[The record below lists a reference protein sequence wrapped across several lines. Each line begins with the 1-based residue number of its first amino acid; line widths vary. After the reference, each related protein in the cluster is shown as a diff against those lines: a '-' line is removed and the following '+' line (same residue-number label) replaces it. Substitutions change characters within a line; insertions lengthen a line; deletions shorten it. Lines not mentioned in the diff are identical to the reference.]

1 LEPDGSN
8 PEDLAWLPV
17 ALTIHLVRQLAEL
30 PGSNLPVGQPAPVLI
45 AAFYVVILAVT
56 ASAPRLAA
64 AAPSRSGKAKPTG
77 RLRRA
82 MPAVLLSL
90 LALAVLMVWRTSSE
104 LPDGYL
110 HLTMLDVGAGDALLI
125 ETPDGRF
132 VLIDGGPSQIALAEN
147 LGQLLPLTAR
157 QPDWVVVGGGR
168 REQHDGLLAIPKRI
182 PVGGVLLARN
192 PQSDSLQT
200 FVRQMKEAGRPVA
213 VGTAGSH
220 LDLGPG
226 TELEILAMARFS
238 ACTTTPSACSSR

>member
-1 LEPDGSN
+1 LEPDGPN

-30 PGSNLPVGQPAPVLI
+30 PGSNLSVGQPAPVLV

-90 LALAVLMVWRTSSE
+90 
-104 LPDGYL
+104 
-110 HLTMLDVGAGDALLI
+110 LDVGAGDALLI